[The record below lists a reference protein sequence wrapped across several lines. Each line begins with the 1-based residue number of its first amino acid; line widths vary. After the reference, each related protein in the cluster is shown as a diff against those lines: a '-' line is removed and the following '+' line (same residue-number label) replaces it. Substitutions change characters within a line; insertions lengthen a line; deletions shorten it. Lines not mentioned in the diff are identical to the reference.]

1 MARLLEER
9 GPVAAAELEP
19 SDPTLERLE
28 DQIGW
33 YDRKSRQS
41 QRRFKWLKAFEMAAA
56 AAIPVLA
63 AFDTPGYVP
72 AILGS
77 LVVVTEG
84 LLQLNQYQQNW
95 ITYRSTCEA
104 LKHEKYLFLARADVY
119 SGATQP
125 LRLLAER
132 IEGLISQEHA
142 RWVSSRRQPVEEEEG
157 REGGGQAREAAH

>member
-1 MARLLEER
+1 MAQLEEQASIV
-9 GPVAAAELEP
+9 PAVHESA
-19 SDPTLERLE
+19 DPTLARLE
-28 DQIGW
+28 DQIAW

-41 QRRFKWLKAFEMAAA
+41 QRRFKWLKVFEMTAA
-56 AAIPVLA
+56 AAIPVVA
-63 AFDTPGYVP
+63 AFDGPGYVL
-72 AILGS
+72 AILGA

-84 LLQLNQYQQNW
+84 LLQLNQYQQIW

-119 SGATQP
+119 SGSSQP

-142 RWVSSRRQPVEEEEG
+142 RWVSSRRQLAEEKDSDDEERG
-157 REGGGQAREAAH
+157 